1 MRFITRTA
9 WTVAVV
15 LGVAWTAQAQWTWTP
30 QTGRWVNLKR
40 MPKETAELQIEHA
53 RSLMVQGDYKRALRE
68 TEKFVQFYA
77 GDPLSDQN
85 QFLRGEIRMA
95 QGNWMDA
102 AKEFQQVIAGY
113 PNTSMYEQAIA
124 KQYEIGDQL
133 YAKGQQKIQK
143 RWAFNRKKPLKRAI
157 DVYAMVV
164 DNQPFTAAAAQAQY
178 KIGLCHYTRKEY
190 TEAAYEYQRVIED
203 YGASDWVDEASYGL
217 VSCYYDGSLPPDY
230 DQSNSMLAIDAIDD
244 YVSKYPD
251 DARGADLKEKRGE
264 MRALVAEQR
273 IRTAKFYEQRR
284 KFDSARLCYEVVV
297 KDFSDTP
304 WAEKAQAW
312 LDAHPVNKNPG
323 RLAFETGL
331 QQR

>member
-9 WTVAVV
+9 LTVAVV

-113 PNTSMYEQAIA
+113 PNTSIA
-124 KQYEIGDQL
+124 RSRSG
-133 YAKGQQKIQK
+133 A
-143 RWAFNRKKPLKRAI
+143 PLTCTPWWWITSRLLPRPPRPSTRSGCATI
-157 DVYAMVV
+157 PARS
-164 DNQPFTAAAAQAQY
+164 
-178 KIGLCHYTRKEY
+178 TRKRL
-190 TEAAYEYQRVIED
+190 T
-203 YGASDWVDEASYGL
+203 S
-217 VSCYYDGSLPPDY
+217 
-230 DQSNSMLAIDAIDD
+230 
-244 YVSKYPD
+244 
-251 DARGADLKEKRGE
+251 
-264 MRALVAEQR
+264 
-273 IRTAKFYEQRR
+273 T
-284 KFDSARLCYEVVV
+284 SA
-297 KDFSDTP
+297 
-304 WAEKAQAW
+304 
-312 LDAHPVNKNPG
+312 
-323 RLAFETGL
+323 
-331 QQR
+331 